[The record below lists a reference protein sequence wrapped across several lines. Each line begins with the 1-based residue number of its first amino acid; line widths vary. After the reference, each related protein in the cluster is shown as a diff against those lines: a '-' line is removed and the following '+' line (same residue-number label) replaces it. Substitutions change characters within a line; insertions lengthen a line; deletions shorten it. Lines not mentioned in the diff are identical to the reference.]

1 MALQQLWIE
10 PVGGIIVA
18 RIRGELTEA
27 LLRECQDRVVSL
39 ARDTQYS
46 RVLYDTLELEA
57 PGIDLVILQQKMVE
71 SELQSI
77 NLRRAF
83 VVQNTRVAYLAR
95 LGFGEGDHRVF
106 YNDLAAALS
115 WLQEPATGASGA

>member
-1 MALQQLWIE
+1 MELQQLWIE

-18 RIRGELTEA
+18 RIRGALTEA
-27 LLRECQDRVVSL
+27 LLRECQDRVVAL
-39 ARDTQYS
+39 ARDT
-46 RVLYDTLELEA
+46 RLTKVLYDTLELEA
-57 PGIDLVILQQKMVE
+57 PGIDLVLLQQKMVE
-71 SELQSI
+71 SELESI

-83 VVQNTRVAYLAR
+83 LVQNTRVAYLAR

-115 WLQEPATGASGA
+115 WLQEPATGAAGA